1 MKRRMTMKIFVT
13 AGGSMGHINPALA
26 IIDEFKKREKN
37 VEVFYF
43 GTHNRMEKDLI
54 PKLGYT
60 YIPLEV
66 YGFSKNILLDMKN
79 IRLVKKAITVCREWI
94 KKEHPDI
101 VIGVGGYVTY
111 PVVVAAH
118 KEHIPI
124 FIHEQ
129 NSIPGKSNK
138 MVSRYADLIGV
149 TFESSKKYFKTKG
162 KIIYTGH
169 PCGAWA
175 LKTPK
180 KKKQELGL
188 DPAKRL
194 VTVVAGSQG
203 SGSLNDK
210 MKDYLMSL
218 KRKNY
223 EICYITGKYHYDEY
237 RQNKFPKNVHLFPYM
252 DELPGLL
259 KISDI
264 VLSRA
269 GAGSLFEILAL
280 KVPSIIIPSPNVAN
294 NHQYYNALELAK
306 KDCIYLLEESTITT
320 AKITESIE
328 NLLNNEELRLK
339 LKVNMDKEDVQESA
353 SIIYEK
359 IKELI
364 S

>member
-1 MKRRMTMKIFVT
+1 
-13 AGGSMGHINPALA
+13 
-26 IIDEFKKREKN
+26 
-37 VEVFYF
+37 
-43 GTHNRMEKDLI
+43 
-54 PKLGYT
+54 
-60 YIPLEV
+60 
-66 YGFSKNILLDMKN
+66 
-79 IRLVKKAITVCREWI
+79 
-94 KKEHPDI
+94 
-101 VIGVGGYVTY
+101 
-111 PVVVAAH
+111 
-118 KEHIPI
+118 
-124 FIHEQ
+124 
-129 NSIPGKSNK
+129 
-138 MVSRYADLIGV
+138 
-149 TFESSKKYFKTKG
+149 
-162 KIIYTGH
+162 
-169 PCGAWA
+169 
-175 LKTPK
+175 
-180 KKKQELGL
+180 
-188 DPAKRL
+188 
-194 VTVVAGSQG
+194 
-203 SGSLNDK
+203 

-218 KRKNY
+218 KTKNY